1 MTTALPDAFAGTVLQ
16 ASTDVEAVASA
27 VFVFLVSFL
36 VGTVA
41 IHVGAQFIIDR
52 DTGYRRAAL
61 TALLGAL
68 VYSVVGFFL
77 GWIPLLGPV
86 LMLLAWVFVV
96 NLQYPGGWGT
106 AAGIGV
112 TAWGVALLLL
122 FALAQVGLV
131 TSDAFGV
138 PGI

>member
-1 MTTALPDAFAGTVLQ
+1 MTTALLDAFAGTILQ
-16 ASTDVEAVASA
+16 TSAEAEGIVSA

-41 IHVGAQFIIDR
+41 IHIGARLIVDR

-68 VYSVVGFFL
+68 VYSLVGFFL
-77 GWIPLLGPV
+77 GWIPLLGPI

-96 NLQYPGGWGT
+96 NVQYPGGWGT
-106 AAGIGV
+106 ATGIGV
-112 TAWGVALLLL
+112 VAWGISLLLV
-122 FALAQVGLV
+122 FALAQLGLV
-131 TSDAFGV
+131 TSNAFGV
-138 PGI
+138 PGV